1 MLQVIYR
8 QLDTLIRFFQSFI
21 FHQLCEPFLG
31 GRSRMQKKTKLNWV
45 LDPGKC
51 LSKREARKL
60 IRTAKLSAEK
70 AITKGQRIAYR
81 DYFIINLAISTGL
94 RVMEMAQLN
103 CGDLYLDGKAFF
115 ILVRKGKGN
124 RARLVQFNHEFKK
137 HCQEYLMWKQ
147 AIGEPT
153 DSIAP
158 LILSS
163 NTKHYMTTRALQN
176 VFKKIAARGNLSPHY
191 SIHCLRHTYAC
202 LLYKASNYNLRLVQ
216 KQLGHAS
223 IKTTQVYADVIAP
236 DATRAV
242 EKLWG

>member
-1 MLQVIYR
+1 MLQVICR
-8 QLDTLIRFFQSFI
+8 RLDTSISFFQSFR
-21 FHQLCEPFLG
+21 FHQLCEPFLW
-31 GRSRMQKKTKLNWV
+31 GRSHMQKKTKFNWV

-51 LSKREARKL
+51 LSKREAEKL
-60 IRTAKLSAEK
+60 IRIAKLSAEK
-70 AITKGQRIAYR
+70 AITKGQRVACR

-103 CGDLYLDGKAFF
+103 CGDLFLDGKAFF
-115 ILVRKGKGN
+115 VLVRKGKGN
-124 RARLVQFNHEFKK
+124 KTRLVQISHKFKE
-137 HCQEYLMWKQ
+137 HCREYLMWKQ
-147 AIGEPT
+147 TIGEPI

-163 NTKHYMTTRALQN
+163 NTKRHMTTRALQN

-223 IKTTQVYADVIAP
+223 IKTTQVYADVMAP

-242 EKLWG
+242 ERLWS

>member
-1 MLQVIYR
+1 
-8 QLDTLIRFFQSFI
+8 
-21 FHQLCEPFLG
+21 
-31 GRSRMQKKTKLNWV
+31 MQKKTSFNWV

-51 LSKREARKL
+51 LSKREAGKL
-60 IRTAKLSAEK
+60 LRTAKLSAEK
-70 AITKGQRIAYR
+70 AITKGHRIAYR

-115 ILVRKGKGN
+115 VLVRKGKGN
-124 RARLVQFNHEFKK
+124 KRRLVQISHQLEK

-223 IKTTQVYADVIAP
+223 IKTTQVYADVMAP
-236 DATRAV
+236 DAARAV
-242 EKLWG
+242 ERLWN